1 MISLGFLSLAFTRHR
16 TWNQFGLRGAL
27 LPATNEVQLPRQT
40 ASAKQNIYTPL
51 QWSFQSRR
59 IVHRA
64 QTVPPYIDIFAKE
77 QCRRKKALIGSFLSC
92 ANLSTWLGGR
102 GGSESQNQ
110 GISLSDHT
118 AAGPADLEESPTGP
132 GSPRTRRKFTH
143 HSGPP
148 TPRST
153 LP

>member
-1 MISLGFLSLAFTRHR
+1 MILFGFLSLAFTRHR

-27 LPATNEVQLPRQT
+27 LPATNEVHLPRQT
-40 ASAKQNIYTPL
+40 ASAKQNIYAFATVFPIA
-51 QWSFQSRR
+51 SHCASGPNCPA
-59 IVHRA
+59 IHRHICERA
-64 QTVPPYIDIFAKE
+64 MPPKE
-77 QCRRKKALIGSFLSC
+77 
-92 ANLSTWLGGR
+92 STHWLFFVVCEPVDLAGG
-102 GGSESQNQ
+102 GGVSESQNQ

-132 GSPRTRRKFTH
+132 GSPTTRRKFTH

>member
-1 MISLGFLSLAFTRHR
+1 MILLGFLILAFTRHR
-16 TWNQFGLRGAL
+16 TWNQFGLRGTL
-27 LPATNEVQLPRQT
+27 LPATNEMQLPRQT
-40 ASAKQNIYTPL
+40 ASAKQNKCA
-51 QWSFQSRR
+51 F
-59 IVHRA
+59 A
-64 QTVPPYIDIFAKE
+64 TVFPIASHCASGPNCAPPYIDIFAKE

-92 ANLSTWLGGR
+92 ANLSTWLGE
-102 GGSESQNQ
+102 GGVSESQNQ

-132 GSPRTRRKFTH
+132 GSPTTRRKFTH